1 MPNEPSSYRNRYGE
15 PQYGRKREHFLESQ
29 RNKLVAVVLAFVA
42 LVGAVGYMMGPGSE
56 SSVESKEAAAQK
68 EGTGSEGNRMPPP
81 AEAQIE
87 AAPAVAPERPAEPPP
102 PIVESEPWPATL
114 PSYDAP
120 TASEGAL
127 RFNDIDRVCGDL
139 SVHLNY
145 LCLLN
150 QGSERISGGSRLVLT
165 EDLASFR
172 SQAMYNNGITISVE
186 GQEHYRL
193 DFGPPKGQA
202 LGPGLYT
209 EAMRWPF
216 NEGPYAGI
224 DVSIGSTSCHEKG
237 GQFRVLEVS
246 VRDDKKVSR
255 FLADFETDCNGGIGR
270 IAVGIGPGER
280 INLRRHDPSKSGIQ

>member
-15 PQYGRKREHFLESQ
+15 PQYGRRREHFLESQ

-42 LVGAVGYMMGPGSE
+42 LLGAVGYMMGRRSE

-81 AEAQIE
+81 AEAH
-87 AAPAVAPERPAEPPP
+87 APAVAPERPAEPPP

-120 TASEGAL
+120 TAPEGPS

-150 QGSERISGGSRLVLT
+150 QGGARLVLT

-172 SQAMYNNGITISVE
+172 SRALYHNGISISVE

-193 DFGPPKGQA
+193 DFGPPKGEA
-202 LGPGLYT
+202 LVPGLYT

-246 VRDDKKVSR
+246 VRDDKRVSDEKKISR
-255 FLADFETDCNGGIGR
+255 FLADFETSCNGAVGR
-270 IAVGIGPGER
+270 ISVGIGSGER
-280 INLRRHDPSKSGIQ
+280 IDLRRHDPSKSGIQ